1 MSNLDLTLE
10 RAYAVVNQAEQ
21 MSLALIMLQNQSL
34 KPEDFHAL
42 CLPLLEKLNSDLQD
56 VSRLILVNTNHI
68 QGGMGDAP
76 MQSALNP
83 SSC

>member
-56 VSRLILVNTNHI
+56 ASSLILVNKY
-68 QGGMGDAP
+68 QGGMGEAP
-76 MQSALNP
+76 MLSALSP
-83 SSC
+83 FPC